1 MLILRY
7 LTRDILTHTAA
18 VSIVILLVVFSS
30 QFVRQLGN
38 VAEGDLAAEFLA
50 SLMLFSLPSYIELV
64 LPLGFFVGLMLALGR
79 LYIDS
84 EITVLST
91 SGLGPMRL
99 LQYTLVSGI
108 LMAGISATMSFA
120 ITPWSKDRVLGIVT
134 VAADETG
141 LAAFAPGRF
150 QRRHGG
156 FDTIYAESVDSE
168 SGLLEGI
175 FLAEQERNADGP
187 ERITLTFAERGRVVV
202 DQGNG
207 GRYLEL
213 SEGRRYHGVPG
224 LNEFRVTQFQ
234 TLGERLP
241 DAEMGASGLGDDHQ
255 DARST
260 FDLLSSSDSASFAT
274 LGWRASLVF
283 MPLNLSLLALGM
295 ARTDKRRGRYV
306 MLLPAILLY
315 LVYLVALANFRASV
329 AEGESALIIVALH
342 LVITSLGLL
351 ILMWPVMRLKLRR
364 TRST

>member
-18 VSIVILLVVFSS
+18 VSMVILLVVFSS

-84 EITVLST
+84 EITVLNT
-91 SGLGPMRL
+91 GGLGPVQL
-99 LQYTLVSGI
+99 LRYTLVSG
-108 LMAGISATMSFA
+108 LLVASLSAIMSLA
-120 ITPWSKDRVLGIVT
+120 VTPWSKERVLGIVS

-156 FDTIYAESVDSE
+156 FDTIYAESVDAN
-168 SGLLEGI
+168 SGILEGI
-175 FLAEQERNADGP
+175 FLAAQEREADGP
-187 ERITLTFAERGRVVV
+187 ERITLTYAERGRVVF
-202 DQGNG
+202 DEENR

-213 SEGRRYHGVPG
+213 SNGRRYHGVPG
-224 LNEFRVTQFQ
+224 LNEFRITQFK

-241 DAEMGASGLGDDHQ
+241 ETEGQGSGLGDDFQ
-255 DARST
+255 DAK
-260 FDLLSSSDSASFAT
+260 AT
-274 LGWRASLVF
+274 LTLLKSEDASSQATLAWRASLVF
-283 MPLNLSLLALGM
+283 MPLNLSLLALGL

-315 LVYLVALANFRASV
+315 LVYLVTLANLRASV
-329 AEGESALIIVALH
+329 AEGGSAFVILVLHLIIAGVGG
-342 LVITSLGLL
+342 I
-351 ILMWPVMRLKLRR
+351 ILMWPSLRLRVPRR
-364 TRST
+364 VTT